1 MQKFYLKTFGTTVDT
16 KALPLG
22 YTFAT
27 LEPQTI
33 PDQDLVCDYAECSG
47 NSITDAVRLNCFHT
61 FHKTCLD
68 KTGNKCPICVPRLS
82 KKISSLCEAF
92 NESII
97 KPTSRS
103 TTPET
108 THPGSERDDEIND
121 NIQINANINPAY
133 YESAQWETHIE
144 TEFNSFTVRQPQGH
158 RDRNVTNPPLHL
170 NVQIATLPMGT
181 STFWFLPSQM
191 SQATLMG
198 RSGSNACTFIAL
210 FMASTYIRSTNKNIL
225 ELYVGSPLNSS
236 WITLM
241 LSSIVRGNNAY
252 DRVTLGIG
260 SPFFSVAD
268 AKANLVS
275 VLGNLT
281 IEDTID
287 LSITTTEPQIPQ
299 SSLDFYL
306 QRLDREPNLAAL
318 VIGNGMTICFVGYN
332 NKIYVLDNHPHN
344 AFGPVF

>member
-1 MQKFYLKTFGTTVDT
+1 MVNNNYFLLKVPQETTARGQPKGDAKFYLKTFDTTVDT

-22 YTFAT
+22 YTFAK
-27 LEPQTI
+27 LEPQTV
-33 PDQDLVCDYAECSG
+33 PDQDLVCDYAECSE

-68 KTGNKCPICVPRLS
+68 KTGNKCPICVPHLF

-97 KPTSRS
+97 KPTSKS

-121 NIQINANINPAY
+121 NIQINANIDPAY

-144 TEFNSFTVRQPQGH
+144 TELNSFTVRQPQGH
-158 RDRNVTNPPLHL
+158 TDRNDTNPPLHL

-198 RSGSNACTFIAL
+198 RNGSNACTFIAL
-210 FMASTYIRSTNKNIL
+210 FMASTYIRSTNKNTL
-225 ELYVGSPLNSS
+225 ELNVGSPLNSS

-241 LSSIVRGNNAY
+241 LSSIAHGNNGLNFRIAGHLICVSKCCY
-252 DRVTLGIG
+252 R
-260 SPFFSVAD
+260 SPTVIIINIITVYKNHEYTSFFH
-268 AKANLVS
+268 
-275 VLGNLT
+275 
-281 IEDTID
+281 
-287 LSITTTEPQIPQ
+287 P
-299 SSLDFYL
+299 L
-306 QRLDREPNLAAL
+306 QD
-318 VIGNGMTICFVGYN
+318 C
-332 NKIYVLDNHPHN
+332 
-344 AFGPVF
+344 GPR

>member
-1 MQKFYLKTFGTTVDT
+1 MLNAQKIRSQMLSGLTDSTLSIRHAWT
-16 KALPLG
+16 KREINVP
-22 YTFAT
+22 FVF
-27 LEPQTI
+27 
-33 PDQDLVCDYAECSG
+33 LVS
-47 NSITDAVRLNCFHT
+47 
-61 FHKTCLD
+61 
-68 KTGNKCPICVPRLS
+68 P

-121 NIQINANINPAY
+121 YIQINANIDPAY
-133 YESAQWETHIE
+133 YGSAQWETHKE

-158 RDRNVTNPPLHL
+158 RDKNVTNPPLHL

-181 STFWFLPSQM
+181 STFWFLSSQM

-198 RSGSNACTFIAL
+198 RNGSYACTFITL
-210 FMASTYIRSTNKNIL
+210 FRASTYLRSTNKNIL

-252 DRVTLGIG
+252 DRVQHSELGVH
-260 SPFFSVAD
+260 S
-268 AKANLVS
+268 S
-275 VLGNLT
+275 VLQMRKQT
-281 IEDTID
+281 
-287 LSITTTEPQIPQ
+287 
-299 SSLDFYL
+299 
-306 QRLDREPNLAAL
+306 
-318 VIGNGMTICFVGYN
+318 
-332 NKIYVLDNHPHN
+332 
-344 AFGPVF
+344 